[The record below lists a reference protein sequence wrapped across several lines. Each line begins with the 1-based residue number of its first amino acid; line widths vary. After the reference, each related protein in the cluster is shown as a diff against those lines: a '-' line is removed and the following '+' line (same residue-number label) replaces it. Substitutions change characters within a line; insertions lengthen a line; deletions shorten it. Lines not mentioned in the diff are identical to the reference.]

1 MSNALLAGVS
11 GLQAH
16 QKMLD
21 VAGNNL
27 ANLNTNAY
35 KASRTTFSELLS
47 ETLADSSQPTSDTG
61 GTNPMQ
67 IGSGVQVA
75 SVDRDMSQGPLVNT
89 GQPLDMAIG
98 QKDVFTRVG
107 AFTVDGEY
115 YLVDPGNGYRVQR
128 IGSEG
133 VSEGFQVAT
142 SDAIRIPYEVAL
154 PAKVTTEISF
164 SGNLSADVANPTTNV
179 LSAGQAW
186 TLASGAVASDTTA
199 LADVTGAVLAAG
211 DKIHIRGIK
220 ADGSYVNGAA
230 AGVEWTLAGG
240 ETISDLITQINT
252 AFDSGTSTGAT
263 AALVNGGIRVTD
275 NSSGY
280 SQTMLELVYEADAG
294 NPNGAFPLPNYFGV
308 LTAGGEESRNINLE
322 AIDGQGIGHV
332 LSGAFVRRD
341 TANVWDFVLMSITG
355 DVQLSDRR
363 VNGIKFLAD
372 GSYGGLTAVTGPD
385 GNPMTDTAQIKLS
398 YPNDPTNTVTIDMS
412 LGTIGGFD
420 GLSQFGGSSTVAPSG
435 QNGYTSG
442 LLSSISVNREGVLV
456 GVFTNGI
463 RRDVA
468 ALKIASFRNPAGLKS
483 VGNNYFEPSTNSGDP
498 IPTKA
503 LSGSAGSIRGGA
515 LEKSNVDVAVEFVNL
530 MQAQNGFQAN
540 ARTIRV
546 ANEMLSDL
554 TNLLR

>member
-89 GQPLDMAIG
+89 GQPLDMAIEGTGYFVLNDG

-186 TLASGAVASDTTA
+186 TLA
-199 LADVTGAVLAAG
+199 
-211 DKIHIRGIK
+211 
-220 ADGSYVNGAA
+220 
-230 AGVEWTLAGG
+230 
-240 ETISDLITQINT
+240 
-252 AFDSGTSTGAT
+252 
-263 AALVNGGIRVTD
+263 
-275 NSSGY
+275 
-280 SQTMLELVYEADAG
+280 
-294 NPNGAFPLPNYFGV
+294 
-308 LTAGGEESRNINLE
+308 
-322 AIDGQGIGHV
+322 
-332 LSGAFVRRD
+332 
-341 TANVWDFVLMSITG
+341 
-355 DVQLSDRR
+355 
-363 VNGIKFLAD
+363 
-372 GSYGGLTAVTGPD
+372 
-385 GNPMTDTAQIKLS
+385 
-398 YPNDPTNTVTIDMS
+398 
-412 LGTIGGFD
+412 
-420 GLSQFGGSSTVAPSG
+420 
-435 QNGYTSG
+435 
-442 LLSSISVNREGVLV
+442 
-456 GVFTNGI
+456 
-463 RRDVA
+463 
-468 ALKIASFRNPAGLKS
+468 
-483 VGNNYFEPSTNSGDP
+483 
-498 IPTKA
+498 
-503 LSGSAGSIRGGA
+503 
-515 LEKSNVDVAVEFVNL
+515 
-530 MQAQNGFQAN
+530 
-540 ARTIRV
+540 
-546 ANEMLSDL
+546 
-554 TNLLR
+554 